1 MGPRT
6 TQYCSSTTTIPQHFF
21 SVFIAVT
28 TMVAWTKMI
37 SRVLG
42 GRGSGSGSGS
52 GQEETIRTEKRM

>member
-1 MGPRT
+1 
-6 TQYCSSTTTIPQHFF
+6 
-21 SVFIAVT
+21 
-28 TMVAWTKMI
+28 MI